1 MIVQTGVT
9 VAGSPPAAANA
20 SRPRSTASA
29 TAIACATVK
38 QTVAL
43 MLTPTA
49 VAASIAAIPARV
61 AGNLTWM
68 FGAKAAKR
76 SPCSSIRSVFG

>member
-1 MIVQTGVT
+1 
-9 VAGSPPAAANA
+9 
-20 SRPRSTASA
+20 
-29 TAIACATVK
+29 VK

-43 MLTPTA
+43 MLTPAA
-49 VAASIAAIPARV
+49 VACSIAAIPARV

-68 FGAKAAKR
+68 FGARLANR